1 MLKKI
6 FIFTTLIL
14 LMIALS
20 SCGDPDATDLD
31 FANSG
36 PTPMETAEALWTD
49 LMKMAIIEDDLLSS
63 SGEMMNAITAA
74 TSTEIIDADVD
85 SCKVTITW
93 PNVASIL
100 EKEIAA
106 LPDELPKDQVDDMYL
121 QVAKA
126 VSENRCEMLEETF
139 EIAIL
144 TDEIGNKTLD
154 LPTEAVIALTGGIAG
169 IQ

>member
-74 TSTEIIDADVD
+74 TST
-85 SCKVTITW
+85 
-93 PNVASIL
+93 
-100 EKEIAA
+100 
-106 LPDELPKDQVDDMYL
+106 
-121 QVAKA
+121 
-126 VSENRCEMLEETF
+126 
-139 EIAIL
+139 
-144 TDEIGNKTLD
+144 
-154 LPTEAVIALTGGIAG
+154 
-169 IQ
+169 